1 MLDTKMHQELA
12 DRIWMAQQTTTP
24 IEPFSKQYPEMTIE
38 DSREVTLI
46 NIRRRVAMGHRIVGK
61 KVGATNKVMREL
73 LNLKEPVMGYLLT
86 DIIKHQS
93 EPIKRSTQIN
103 PFIECEMMFVLE
115 EKLEG
120 PNVMPHDVLRCVRG
134 AMPAIEVPDI
144 RYKGGDISMVDAV
157 ADNIYNG
164 YLVVGDTMAD
174 VRGLDFS
181 NIPVTLYK
189 NGEVASINTSAA
201 AMGNPLLVVAWLANK
216 LATYGECLEKGDI
229 VITGSLN
236 PAVYIEAGDR
246 FLADFGPLGR
256 VQAVFE

>member
-1 MLDTKMHQELA
+1 MDGAA
-12 DRIWMAQQTTTP
+12 DHNPHRTLQQTV
-24 IEPFSKQYPEMTIE
+24 PEMTIE

-46 NIRRRVAMGHRIVGK
+46 NIRRRVAMGHLIVGK

>member
-1 MLDTKMHQELA
+1 MLDKSMYQVLA
-12 DRIWMAQQTTTP
+12 DQIWQAQETTTP
-24 IEPFSKQYPEMTIE
+24 IEPFSRQYPEMTIE

-61 KVGATNKVMREL
+61 KVGATNKVMQEL
-73 LNLKEPVMGYLLT
+73 LNLKEPVMGYLLS
-86 DIIKHQS
+86 DIVRHQS

-103 PFIECEMMFVLE
+103 PFIECEMMFVLAE
-115 EKLEG
+115 RLEG
-120 PNVMPHDVLRCVRG
+120 PNVMPHDVLRCVAG

-144 RYKGGDISMVDAV
+144 RYKGSDIKMVDAT
-157 ADNIYNG
+157 ADNVYNG

-174 VRGLDFS
+174 VRGLDFA

-201 AMGNPLLVVAWLANK
+201 AMGNPLLVVSWLANK
-216 LATYGECLEKGDI
+216 LYTYGECLEKGDI